1 MNKYALSFPDLII
14 LEGRIYVLLIHHQPK
29 DAHLVSPRR
38 LCVARGRGDSFYSI
52 ATCTEMGNFQRGHT
66 HHSFLSFQKINT

>member
-1 MNKYALSFPDLII
+1 MNKYAISFPDLII

-52 ATCTEMGNFQRGHT
+52 ATCTEMGISKEATRIT
-66 HHSFLSFQKINT
+66 HSSLFKK